1 MFVDKIMYIIRI
13 ILIIIVAITTAII
26 TIVTRPLYFFFAR
39 LPYFYYKIMAKL
51 FLISGGVKVE
61 AIYGLENLNKNE
73 TYLFLSNHLSYFDIP
88 VLMNIIPNDIRFVY
102 KKSMTKIPI
111 FGWGMYAG
119 GYIPINRSNPREAI
133 VSLKKAAD
141 YIVKKNLSVV
151 MFPEGTRS
159 QDGNTAEF
167 KRGMTMI
174 AELAKCRIVPVSIS
188 GTYEVL
194 NRSSLKIKP
203 GKVRVYIDEPVEY
216 SSERNFLAGLR
227 DVIIANKLKMNV

>member
-1 MFVDKIMYIIRI
+1 MYIIRI
-13 ILIIIVAITTAII
+13 FLIVIVAVVTAIV
-26 TIVTRPLYFFFAR
+26 TIVTWPLHFNGR

-51 FLISGGVKVE
+51 FLLCGGVKVD
-61 AIYGLENLNKNE
+61 YVHGLENLDKNE

-88 VLMNIIPNDIRFVY
+88 VLMNVLPNNIRFVY

-119 GYIPINRSNPREAI
+119 GYIPINRTNPREAI

-141 YIVKKNLSVV
+141 YIVRKRLSVV

-159 QDGNTAEF
+159 PDGNTAEF

-174 AELAKCRIVPVSIS
+174 AELAKCKIVPVSIS
-188 GTYEVL
+188 GTYEIL

-203 GKVRVYIDEPVEY
+203 GKVRVYIDKPVEY
-216 SSERNFLAGLR
+216 SAERNFLSGLR
-227 DVIIANKLKMNV
+227 DLIVANKEKLNV